1 MTEDRFW
8 KSNPRIIKAYE
19 KAHIIKLEKLDEIIW
34 ACCGTYVLPAVRS
47 AVDQCLNG
55 RKSKAEYTKEPIYK
69 KSMGKY
75 EFDMLSEEEQ
85 LEIKRKEFAKKMENM
100 RLNFQKRH
108 TMDDER

>member
-19 KAHIIKLEKLDEIIW
+19 KAHIIRLEKLDEIIW

-69 KSMGKY
+69 KSMEKY